1 MKVCCICN
9 EKKSLKEYYFKNLKR
24 VNGENYKY
32 FEGSCKDCYINK
44 AKKNY
49 KTRTPKQ
56 VMQYA
61 KQKNISRKIR
71 RRKKSAD
78 KLGISYG
85 SYLIYIKMKKEIS
98 TKRKLIKDLKS
109 RLNKFNPK
117 LIKKDS
123 NWYKEYYKI
132 STISWKELTKDKPKE
147 VALIYRIRYK
157 YDTEFNLNERLK
169 NQIKRKSKKYPYLD
183 NCVRQA
189 VKKQT
194 NSKYFKI
201 LGYTRAD
208 LKNYL
213 EKQFT
218 KDMTWKAFRNGDI
231 HIDHIKP
238 QSLFNLKDIND
249 VKECWSLNNLQPL
262 WAKDNIAKSNKYKEK

>member
-1 MKVCCICN
+1 MSKH
-9 EKKSLKEYYFKNLKR
+9 KF
-24 VNGENYKY
+24 
-32 FEGSCKDCYINK
+32 
-44 AKKNY
+44 
-49 KTRTPKQ
+49 
-56 VMQYA
+56 
-61 KQKNISRKIR
+61 
-71 RRKKSAD
+71 RKKSAYSILPRRYC
-78 KLGISYG
+78 KNCY
-85 SYLIYIKMKKEIS
+85 YEIKQDYRN
-98 TKRKLIKDLKS
+98 KRKLNGCNYDSEYSKKRRKLNPLCDLEYQARKKNIS
-109 RLNKFNPK
+109 LQCLITYKKQKKYLREQKLKLKNLKQRLNKFKPK

-123 NWYKEYYKI
+123 NWYKEYYQI
-132 STISWKELTKDKPKE
+132 PANSWKELNKDNPYE
-147 VALIYRIRYK
+147 STLIYRIKYK

-183 NCVRQA
+183 GCIRQA
-189 VKKQT
+189 VKKQA

-201 LGYTRAD
+201 LGYTRKE
-208 LKNYL
+208 LKNHL

-262 WAKDNIAKSNKYKEK
+262 WAKDNIVKSNKYKEK